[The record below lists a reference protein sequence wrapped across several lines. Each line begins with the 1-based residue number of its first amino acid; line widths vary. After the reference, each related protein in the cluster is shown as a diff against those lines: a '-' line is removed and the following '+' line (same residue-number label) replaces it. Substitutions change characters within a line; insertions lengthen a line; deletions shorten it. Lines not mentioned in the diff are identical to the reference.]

1 MTAAEKSEPPA
12 SAVCRFGVFQANLA
26 ARELRKHGIRVHLP
40 GQPFCILSMLL
51 EKPGEVVTREEMRQR
66 LWAADTFVDFEH
78 SLNTAIKK
86 LRAALGDTPE
96 NSRYIET
103 LPRLGY
109 RFIAPVQ
116 QLAAVSTAAPA
127 NLEAVQSPRASTQVV
142 TMSSLRRRPVL
153 SIALATVLVA
163 SGMVWFWKTRRAAP
177 FEETDS
183 VLVSDFV
190 NTTGDPV
197 FDGTLKRALL
207 VKLGESPHFNLLN
220 EPNLRETYRLMGRSQ
235 DEKLVPPADRDV
247 CQRAGAKVVIDGII
261 ISLGTQYLITLEAK
275 NCLTGGVVARQE
287 KRALNRE
294 QVLSTL
300 GEVIPPFRRKLG
312 ESIGT
317 IEKFNTAIEQATTPS
332 LAALKAYT
340 TGDEMRLT
348 DKEAESISFYKM
360 AIELDPNFAIA
371 HARLAALYRN
381 LSQGELSRQEMK
393 KAFELREHVSEK
405 EKFYIAAH
413 YYTDFTQE
421 VEKSVQT
428 YELWTQTYP
437 RDWIPYN
444 NLADAAARNGMIE
457 KAIPAAQQ
465 ALRLNPNSWFAYATL
480 ANAYMRGSRFAEAR
494 AICDRAIVENHRGST
509 DNTLLRTA
517 FVQDDP
523 ATVEKELEVAKGKPN
538 ESLLLSF
545 AAVATSGMGKLKAAR
560 LLSERAEE
568 VALRQGLN
576 ETVSNTAYD
585 QSLPEAEVGNISE
598 ARSLVEKGLRW
609 NRDPASHAFA
619 ALTLARLGDTTRAEA
634 LLKNADT
641 RPLDTLHNDV
651 VLASVRAAIQL
662 NRKNPRQA
670 IEELKAAIPYDLS
683 ELSGGTTIYLRGLA
697 YLQAGSSKDAILQFQ
712 KLIDNHGIAVSV
724 YWPLAHLGLARAY
737 ALGGE
742 TDKALGK
749 YREFLALWKD
759 ADADLKVLK
768 QARSEYQKLSARGS

>member
-1 MTAAEKSEPPA
+1 MEEKSLSSPTP
-12 SAVCRFGVFQANLA
+12 VYRFGVFQVNLA
-26 ARELRKHGIRVHLP
+26 TRELRKHGVRVRLP
-40 GQPFCILSMLL
+40 GQPFCILTMLL
-51 EKPGEVVTREEMRQR
+51 ERPGEVVTREEMRRR

-86 LRAALGDTPE
+86 LRSAMGDTPE

-116 QLAAVSTAAPA
+116 EVAAASSAVATSFAGVPSAPATPPSVRAPFLRRPWILSFSLAIVLGASTA
-127 NLEAVQSPRASTQVV
+127 
-142 TMSSLRRRPVL
+142 
-153 SIALATVLVA
+153 
-163 SGMVWFWKTRRAAP
+163 VWFWKTHTAAP
-177 FEETDS
+177 VEETDS

-197 FDGTLKRALL
+197 FDGTLKRALI

-220 EPNLRETYRLMGRSQ
+220 EPNLRETFRLMGRSPN
-235 DEKLVPPADRDV
+235 ERLVPPGDREV
-247 CQRAGAKVVIDGII
+247 CQRAGAKVVIDGTII
-261 ISLGTQYLITLEAK
+261 GLGNEYLITLEAK

-287 KRALNRE
+287 KRAASRE
-294 QVLSTL
+294 KVLAAL
-300 GEVIPPFRRKLG
+300 GEVIPSFRRKLG

-317 IEKFNTAIEQATTPS
+317 IEKFNTPIEQATTPS
-332 LAALKAYT
+332 LPALKAYT
-340 TGDEMRLT
+340 TGDEMRLQ
-348 DKEAESISFYKM
+348 DKEVESVSFYKM
-360 AIELDPNFAIA
+360 AVELDPNFAIA

-444 NLADAAARNGMIE
+444 NLADAAARSGLIE

-480 ANAYMRGSRFAEAR
+480 ANAYLRGSRFAEAK
-494 AICDRAIVENHRGST
+494 AICDRAIAENHRGST
-509 DNTLLRTA
+509 DNTLLRAA
-517 FVQDDP
+517 FAQGDLT
-523 ATVEKELEVAKGKPN
+523 TVEKELQVAKSKPN

-560 LLSERAEE
+560 SFSERAEE
-568 VALRQGLN
+568 VALREGLH
-576 ETVSNTAYD
+576 EAASNAAYD

-598 ARSLVEKGLRW
+598 ARSLVGKGLRW

-619 ALTLARLGDTTRAEA
+619 ALTFARLGDTTRAEA
-634 LLKNADT
+634 LLKSADI

-662 NRKNPRQA
+662 HRKNPKQA
-670 IEELKAAIPYDLS
+670 IEDLNPALPYDLS
-683 ELSGGTTIYLRGLA
+683 ELSGATTIYLRGLA

-724 YWPLAHLGLARAY
+724 YWPLAHVGLARAY

-742 TDKALGK
+742 TDKALEK
-749 YREFLALWKD
+749 YRQFFSLWKD
-759 ADADLKVLK
+759 ADSDLKLLQ
-768 QARSEYQKLSARGS
+768 QARSEYEKLSAAQP